1 MTDFG
6 PANRLLLQQRAAAG
20 DHPETTH
27 RVQHFCYFANQFMAQ
42 AAEAAFK
49 AAGYE
54 TVLVTRTMKSQVM
67 VSHFL
72 KLTEK
77 KLNNACED
85 ISIVVDHY
93 GGEYGGWDSPLVP
106 RGLAAGDLLANA

>member
-1 MTDFG
+1 MKMTDFG

-20 DHPETTH
+20 DQPNATH
-27 RVQHFCYFANQFMAQ
+27 RVQHFCYFASQFMAQ

-77 KLNNACED
+77 KLNHACED

-93 GGEYGGWDSPLVP
+93 GGEYGGWDSPLV
-106 RGLAAGDLLANA
+106 ASDLLANA